1 MRFSESLR
9 EATKQSWELSLNH
22 PFVQGIVKGDLPL
35 ETFKNYIMQD
45 IYYLK
50 HYGKVHAFA
59 AAHADD
65 FRVSARLAEK
75 AKKTTEAELTVHK
88 EHAEILNITNEEIEN
103 FKPAPTA
110 YAYTSHLY
118 RASLSGSL
126 AQIVAAILPCYWL
139 YADIGLQYKDA
150 KPAEEIYQNWLNMY
164 ASSWFQESTQ
174 EMINLMDE
182 LADQASEAEKKKIK
196 DQFII
201 AKEYELAFWE
211 MSYTF
216 ETWLSEKDKLE
227 TSV

>member
-1 MRFSESLR
+1 MRFSELLR
-9 EATKQSWELSLNH
+9 EATKHSWELSLNH
-22 PFVQGIVKGDLPL
+22 PFVQGIVSGDLPL

-65 FRVSARLAEK
+65 FSVSARLAEK
-75 AKKTTEAELTVHK
+75 AKKTAEAELTVHQ
-88 EHAEILNITNEEIEN
+88 EHAAILKITDAQIKN

-126 AQIVAAILPCYWL
+126 GQIVAAMLPCYWL
-139 YADIGLQYKDA
+139 YADIGLTYKDA
-150 KPAEEIYQNWLNMY
+150 EPKEKIYQNWLHMY
-164 ASSWFQESTQ
+164 ASDRFQESTQ
-174 EMINLMDE
+174 EMIDLLDE
-182 LADQASEAEKKKIK
+182 LADQASETEKEKIK
-196 DQFII
+196 EQFII

-216 ETWLSEKDKLE
+216 ETWLSNKEKA
-227 TSV
+227 SV